1 MWWWQ
6 QSLECDVFFKNS
18 WSPGRCLLASSLVS
32 QPARTGAYLV
42 AQTVKR
48 LPTMR
53 EAWVR
58 SLGQEDPLEK
68 EMASHSSTL
77 AQNSMD
83 GGAWWATV
91 HGVAKNRTR
100 LIDFTFCPQGPRGT
114 GESSLKAA
122 PGDPTLLRRIPA
134 ATAVTRRQA
143 PCAWSFTFA
152 APAHQPAAVIV
163 TLGLECVLNVQSKD
177 DSQLREAGK
186 GKSTD
191 PPLTPPE
198 LDTLIFSS

>member
-1 MWWWQ
+1 MYFLKTAGAQ
-6 QSLECDVFFKNS
+6 A
-18 WSPGRCLLASSLVS
+18 GRCLLASSLVS
-32 QPARTGAYLV
+32 QLASTGAYLV

-53 EAWVR
+53 EARVR
-58 SLGQEDPLEK
+58 SLGQEDSLEK
-68 EMASHSSTL
+68 ETASHSSTL

-114 GESSLKAA
+114 GERSLKAA

-134 ATAVTRRQA
+134 AGA
-143 PCAWSFTFA
+143 
-152 APAHQPAAVIV
+152 
-163 TLGLECVLNVQSKD
+163 
-177 DSQLREAGK
+177 LRV
-186 GKSTD
+186 
-191 PPLTPPE
+191 E
-198 LDTLIFSS
+198 LHIFSAGPPARSNHGHARPGMRFECAA